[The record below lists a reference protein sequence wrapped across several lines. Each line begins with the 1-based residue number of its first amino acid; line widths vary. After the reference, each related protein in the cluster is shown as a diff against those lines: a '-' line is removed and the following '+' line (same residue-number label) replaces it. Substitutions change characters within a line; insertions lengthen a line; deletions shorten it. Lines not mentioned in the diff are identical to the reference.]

1 MASSSTYRSAS
12 SPRPTSASPPIRGS
26 TSSSEPSQGASSRC
40 RRRDYEFSGTSM
52 RKHWQSGLDDT
63 ARTLKH
69 RNWLMVDRTPE
80 GFAVYDVH
88 RERSYNDAWRDS
100 VHLRS

>member
-1 MASSSTYRSAS
+1 
-12 SPRPTSASPPIRGS
+12 
-26 TSSSEPSQGASSRC
+26 
-40 RRRDYEFSGTSM
+40 M